1 MNGIKSTCM
10 YASHTVE
17 QFRLCEQFKMHESR
31 AVLKDEQFK
40 IHESYIQILSHLKNM
55 FCISD
60 LKIAITRQA
69 KSHHP
74 KIEDENT

>member
-17 QFRLCEQFKMHESR
+17 QVRLCEQFKMHESR

-40 IHESYIQILSHLKNM
+40 LQESYIQILSHLKNM

-60 LKIAITRQA
+60 LKTAITRQA
-69 KSHHP
+69 
-74 KIEDENT
+74 